1 MNDLVKFNTGGVPAN
16 LEDLETGLANVQ
28 QNIQGS
34 SGGVQLLRLLKSGV
48 FAMGQENIEPE
59 EDSLWAVNPYSV
71 MHGFACWGDGVL
83 HDERMVPFSQQPP
96 NRAELPD
103 YGNPWQPQIA
113 MVLACLNGEDEGL
126 NVLYK
131 GTSLGLQNA
140 AKELITAIIAQLKND
155 KVNIVPVVT
164 LEADSYQHK
173 KHGQIFY
180 PVLEIQNWISMDGTG
195 ADLPD
200 DESEAEP
207 EGEAAEPASEPA
219 TQTRRRRRRAA
230 AQSDDAPEPQQSS
243 NRRRRARAS

>member
-1 MNDLVKFNTGGVPAN
+1 MNDLVKFNTGGVPTT
-16 LEDLETGLANVQ
+16 LEDLETGLENVQ

-59 EDSLWAVNPYSV
+59 EDSVWAVNPYSI

-140 AKELITAIIAQLKND
+140 AKELITAIIAQLKHD
-155 KVNIVPVVT
+155 KVHIVPVVT

-180 PVLEIQNWISMDGTG
+180 PVLEIQKWISMDG
-195 ADLPD
+195 ADD
-200 DESEAEP
+200 VEQIADESEAEQ
-207 EGEAAEPASEPA
+207 EQEPAESAEPA

-230 AQSDDAPEPQQSS
+230 AQESEPEQKPQSS